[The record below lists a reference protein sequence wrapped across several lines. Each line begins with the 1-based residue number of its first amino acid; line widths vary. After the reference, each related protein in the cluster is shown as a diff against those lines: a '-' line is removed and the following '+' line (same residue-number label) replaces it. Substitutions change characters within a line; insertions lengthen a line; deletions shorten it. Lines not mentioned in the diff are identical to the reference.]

1 MSRRGRAYRRHQAA
15 RAYARADRLIRVVLG
30 HRPDPADSVA
40 PDPDWVDRMV
50 RAYSVDR
57 AHGRAWDY
65 FPARPVDRRAAL
77 DAAEQLA
84 EAGLSFNPRNTL
96 QGTYRAA

>member
-1 MSRRGRAYRRHQAA
+1 MSRGRAYRRHQAA

-40 PDPDWVDRMV
+40 PDPDWVTRMV

-57 AHGRAWDY
+57 AVGRGSSDSTPS
-65 FPARPVDRRAAL
+65 PAVQRAAL
-77 DAAEQLA
+77 DASEQLA
-84 EAGLSFNPRNTL
+84 EIAS
-96 QGTYRAA
+96 